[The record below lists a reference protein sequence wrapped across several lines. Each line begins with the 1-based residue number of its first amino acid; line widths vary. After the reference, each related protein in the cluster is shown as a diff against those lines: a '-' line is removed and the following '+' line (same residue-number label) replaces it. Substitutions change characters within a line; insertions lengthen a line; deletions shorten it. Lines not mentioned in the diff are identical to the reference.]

1 MNFGLSPEQEQLQHT
16 ARDFLAKEWPPS
28 SAHALFDAESEAA
41 LRQLYRRMAE
51 LGWVGLLAPPEFGGS
66 GGTFLDAALLAEEM
80 GRAAVPGPYLANTLA
95 LLLLRDAGSKA
106 LRSEWLPALT
116 QGQAIG
122 TVAWF
127 EAQASS
133 WPCALET
140 RCTATRLGVRLS
152 GTKRFVLD
160 AHLADVFL
168 VVCTA
173 PAGRAKTTVVVLVPN
188 NQPGITVRPMDDVDR
203 TRRVYEVSFEDVAVP
218 RKAVFVSGERAVN
231 ALARVFDAAAVFLAA
246 DSLGGAQ
253 RLLEMS
259 VAYAKVRTQFGRPI
273 GSFQAVKHRCAEMV
287 AQIEPARSLMW
298 YAAHTLDA
306 MPRLATYAAS
316 LAKGHLAE
324 VYAAVAE
331 SALRVHGGIGFT
343 WEHDL
348 HIWFKRAQWN
358 RYAFGTPEWHRERV
372 AQMCRW

>member
-1 MNFGLSPEQEQLQHT
+1 MNFGLSAEQEQLQHT

-28 SAHALFDAESEAA
+28 SAHALFDTESEAA
-41 LRQLYRRMAE
+41 LRQLYRQMAE
-51 LGWVGLLAPPEFGGS
+51 LGWVGLLAPPEFGGA

-133 WPCALET
+133 WPCTLET

-168 VVCTA
+168 VACAA

-231 ALARVFDAAAVFLAA
+231 ALNRVFDAAAVLLAA
-246 DSLGGAQ
+246 DSLGGAE

-316 LAKGHLAE
+316 LAKGLLAD

>member
-28 SAHALFDAESEAA
+28 SAHTLFDAESEAT
-41 LRQLYRRMAE
+41 LRQLYRQMAE

-122 TVAWF
+122 TIAWF

-173 PAGRAKTTVVVLVPN
+173 PAGRTKTTVVVLVPN
-188 NQPGITVRPMDDVDR
+188 SHPGITVRPMDDIDR

-231 ALARVFDAAAVFLAA
+231 ALTRVFDAAAVLLAA

-316 LAKGHLAE
+316 LAKGHLAD